1 MPKVDV
7 RDIEIN
13 YHEEGTG
20 FPLVLMHGLSGD
32 QAGWVW
38 VMPEFSKHY
47 RTIAP
52 DVRGHGDSG
61 KPDMPYSIQ
70 QFSADLFAFFQKLEI
85 HQAHLLGFSMG
96 AAIAQ
101 QFVLDHPER
110 VKSLILVSTFSH
122 TDVHLHK
129 AFIRLRKSLDRGG
142 YSTFF
147 DEMVKLAFNP
157 DFVTANTHFM
167 EEVKTMG
174 IKINSPTAIAHATE
188 ACMKFNVKNRIS
200 QISVPTLIISGREDT
215 FTPLALSEQIH
226 QSIQSSQWKIVEGV
240 GHNIYIEK
248 PAVLAQAV
256 LEFLGRQ

>member
-1 MPKVDV
+1 
-7 RDIEIN
+7 
-13 YHEEGTG
+13 
-20 FPLVLMHGLSGD
+20 
-32 QAGWVW
+32 
-38 VMPEFSKHY
+38 
-47 RTIAP
+47 
-52 DVRGHGDSG
+52 
-61 KPDMPYSIQ
+61 
-70 QFSADLFAFFQKLEI
+70 
-85 HQAHLLGFSMG
+85 MG

-122 TDVHLHK
+122 IDVHLHK
-129 AFIRLRKSLDRGG
+129 AFIKLRKSLDRGG

-147 DEMVKLAFNP
+147 DEVVKLAFNP

-215 FTPLALSEQIH
+215 FTPLALSEP
-226 QSIQSSQWKIVEGV
+226 SIYTKFTVEDSRRSGAQHIYRKARRPSTGRPGIPGTSLGV
-240 GHNIYIEK
+240 CLISAFI
-248 PAVLAQAV
+248 
-256 LEFLGRQ
+256 

>member
-1 MPKVDV
+1 MPKVNV

-20 FPLVLMHGLSGD
+20 FPLVLIHGLSGD

-70 QFSADLFAFFQKLEI
+70 QFSEDIFALFQKLEI
-85 HQAHLLGFSMG
+85 RLAHLLGVSMG

-122 TDVHLHK
+122 IDVHLYK
-129 AFIRLRKSLDRGG
+129 AFIKLRKSLDRGG
-142 YSTFF
+142 YSTF
-147 DEMVKLAFNP
+147 
-157 DFVTANTHFM
+157 
-167 EEVKTMG
+167 
-174 IKINSPTAIAHATE
+174 
-188 ACMKFNVKNRIS
+188 
-200 QISVPTLIISGREDT
+200 
-215 FTPLALSEQIH
+215 
-226 QSIQSSQWKIVEGV
+226 
-240 GHNIYIEK
+240 
-248 PAVLAQAV
+248 
-256 LEFLGRQ
+256 